1 MQENYWI
8 HVELFP
14 ETASKYS
21 ATALNEIYDV
31 LRRSRAG
38 ETKSD
43 APGSDAQRLYTL
55 TSESPAFPHTD
66 EEREELIDI
75 LEWSKGVFRLAH
87 PAWPS
92 VN

>member
-1 MQENYWI
+1 MDS
-8 HVELFP
+8 L
-14 ETASKYS
+14 
-21 ATALNEIYDV
+21 L
-31 LRRSRAG
+31 
-38 ETKSD
+38 D
-43 APGSDAQRLYTL
+43 AP
-55 TSESPAFPHTD
+55 AFEPPTFPSTD